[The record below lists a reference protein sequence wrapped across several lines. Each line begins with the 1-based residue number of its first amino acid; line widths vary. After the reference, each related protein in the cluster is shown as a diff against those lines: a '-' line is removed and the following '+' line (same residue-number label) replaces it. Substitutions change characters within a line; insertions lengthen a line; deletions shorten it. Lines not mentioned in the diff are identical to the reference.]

1 MIIDFNVP
9 RWDRSFKEGKKN
21 MEMKGYEA
29 NVFIKE
35 LMECA
40 PELQF
45 LSGIVS
51 LIEKTK
57 DSGKLRAY
65 KDSWQICRDSM
76 YWSPVE
82 IWDLLKDPEIQS
94 IEFRARTGEGISI
107 ARRVGGD
114 YSGAWYLHVRW

>member
-1 MIIDFNVP
+1 MSHGGTKFL
-9 RWDRSFKEGKKN
+9 RKEKN

-45 LSGIVS
+45 LSGIMS

-76 YWSPVE
+76 NWSPVE
-82 IWDLLKDPEIQS
+82 IWDLLKDPEIQR
-94 IEFRARTGEGISI
+94 IEFHAQNGERISI
-107 ARRVGGD
+107 ARHVGGD
-114 YSGAWYLHVRW
+114 DSGAWYLNVRW